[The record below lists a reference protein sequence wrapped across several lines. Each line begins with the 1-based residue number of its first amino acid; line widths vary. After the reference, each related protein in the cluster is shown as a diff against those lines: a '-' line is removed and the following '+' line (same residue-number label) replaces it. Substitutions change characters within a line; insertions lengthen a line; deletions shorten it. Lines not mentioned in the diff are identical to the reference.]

1 MKKQNLL
8 FILLFFINL
17 INAQSVQNY
26 YFSHSIGSY
35 VETSATATL
44 LPTVRADD
52 AVSVAQNIGFNFVY
66 DNSTFTQ
73 FKMSSNG
80 FISFGTGTNT
90 RVTNSFISTLFTT
103 TRPII
108 APLWD
113 DLSGTSTNSVAAY
126 EVTGSAPN
134 RVLTVEWRNWFWD
147 KNAATAAIPNPTIS
161 FQVKLY
167 ETTNV
172 VEFLY
177 RQEAGVVSPV
187 SLGASIGIGSS
198 NSTSFLNLTSV
209 SNPAVSNSTHVIDI
223 TTKPLTGQI
232 FSFSPCAPI
241 LAPTISST
249 APTCSSAGTSTIS
262 NYSASNT
269 YTFTPSGPTVGVA
282 GLISGMIVGTS
293 YTVIA
298 TNGGCSSVSSA
309 SFSNAAQLPT
319 PLVPTISS
327 TASSCS
333 SAGTSTISNYDVSN
347 TYTFTPATSGITI
360 DVTGLIS
367 GLVEG
372 TSYTVI
378 ATNGACS
385 SVASASFSN
394 ATQLPTPLVP
404 TISSTATSCSSA
416 GTSTIS
422 NYDVSNTYVFT
433 PATSGITIAP
443 SGLISGMAEGINYT
457 VIATNGACSSVASAS
472 FSNATQLP
480 TPLVPTISSTAT
492 SCSSAGTSTIS
503 NYDASNTYTFTPA
516 TSGITIDATGL
527 ISGLIE
533 GTSYTVIATNGGCS
547 SVSSASFSNS
557 SMLILPTLTASTSL
571 NCLNNQ
577 FSIDINVTLLGV
589 GSFILTDGISTWPI
603 TSIGIINLGPYNFG
617 TSININISD
626 PLNLICNSLVDTF
639 SVLGCP
645 PANDNCA
652 NAQVLTPGG
661 VFDDNDIVGTS
672 FAATASVGET
682 APGCASY
689 LGGDVW
695 YSAVVPASGSLTFEL
710 NTNIGG
716 ITDGAGAVY
725 SGSCG
730 ALVLVDCDDS
740 SSATPNDQPLI
751 SVSGRTPGEVLYFR
765 VWESGNDISGTF
777 LVSAYDASLS
787 SGSFDNANFSA
798 YPNPVKDV
806 LNVSY
811 TSEISSVRVINMIG
825 QEVISKNINETSSQ
839 IDMSQLSAGTYIVN
853 VTVGDTIKTLKVVKQ

>member
-1 MKKQNLL
+1 M
-8 FILLFFINL
+8 
-17 INAQSVQNY
+17 
-26 YFSHSIGSY
+26 
-35 VETSATATL
+35 
-44 LPTVRADD
+44 
-52 AVSVAQNIGFNFVY
+52 
-66 DNSTFTQ
+66 
-73 FKMSSNG
+73 
-80 FISFGTGTNT
+80 
-90 RVTNSFISTLFTT
+90 
-103 TRPII
+103 
-108 APLWD
+108 
-113 DLSGTSTNSVAAY
+113 
-126 EVTGSAPN
+126 
-134 RVLTVEWRNWFWD
+134 
-147 KNAATAAIPNPTIS
+147 
-161 FQVKLY
+161 
-167 ETTNV
+167 
-172 VEFLY
+172 
-177 RQEAGVVSPV
+177 
-187 SLGASIGIGSS
+187 
-198 NSTSFLNLTSV
+198 
-209 SNPAVSNSTHVIDI
+209 
-223 TTKPLTGQI
+223 
-232 FSFSPCAPI
+232 
-241 LAPTISST
+241 
-249 APTCSSAGTSTIS
+249 
-262 NYSASNT
+262 
-269 YTFTPSGPTVGVA
+269 
-282 GLISGMIVGTS
+282 
-293 YTVIA
+293 
-298 TNGGCSSVSSA
+298 
-309 SFSNAAQLPT
+309 
-319 PLVPTISS
+319 
-327 TASSCS
+327 
-333 SAGTSTISNYDVSN
+333 
-347 TYTFTPATSGITI
+347 
-360 DVTGLIS
+360 
-367 GLVEG
+367 
-372 TSYTVI
+372 
-378 ATNGACS
+378 
-385 SVASASFSN
+385 
-394 ATQLPTPLVP
+394 VP

-422 NYDVSNTYVFT
+422 NYDASNTYVFT

-443 SGLISGMAEGINYT
+443 SGLISGMAEGISYT
-457 VIATNGACSSVASAS
+457 VIATNGGCSSVASAS

-503 NYDASNTYTFTPA
+503 NYDASNTYTFSPA
-516 TSGITIDATGL
+516 TSGITIAPSGL
-527 ISGLIE
+527 ISGMAE
-533 GTSYTVIATNGGCS
+533 GISYTVIATNGGCS

-577 FSIDINVTLLGV
+577 FSIDINVTSLGV

-710 NTNIGG
+710 NTNVGG

-730 ALVLVDCDDS
+730 ALVLVDCNDS

-751 SVSGRTPGEVLYFR
+751 SVTGRTPGEVLYFR